1 MATNKRRIN
10 RGWQYAAV
18 IAALLH
24 MCLCIAAAMF
34 EQSGRLEQI
43 VTLVDLPFSIVL
55 IIVGWNSPHLLI
67 WFGVLGTLWWYFLVY
82 MAAIV
87 FGQVSIVKVV
97 PPQRRK
103 LIWRTIGALWT
114 LTCILVLVRTLLLR
128 GGPQEAFRNARMN
141 ESLIMSILTFPSSF
155 LLFWAHGLDW
165 FIAAGESLTDLGQ
178 VITIWVLY
186 FVIGVLQWFV
196 LVPFVTR
203 RVIDLYRRRAGGAG
217 GPS

>member
-67 WFGVLGTLWWYFLVY
+67 WFGVLGTLWWYLLVIF
-82 MAAIV
+82 AGIV
-87 FGQVSIVKVV
+87 LRKFSVV
-97 PPQRRK
+97 ELLPSKNREV
-103 LIWRTIGALWT
+103 IWRTIGAFWL
-114 LTCILVLVRTLLLR
+114 LACVLALISTLLLEVE
-128 GGPQEAFRNARMN
+128 Q
-141 ESLIMSILTFPSSF
+141 
-155 LLFWAHGLDW
+155 
-165 FIAAGESLTDLGQ
+165 Q
-178 VITIWVLY
+178 
-186 FVIGVLQWFV
+186 GV
-196 LVPFVTR
+196 
-203 RVIDLYRRRAGGAG
+203 
-217 GPS
+217 